1 MKIRR
6 PTKTGKSAGPLV
18 RIDDDALR
26 VESRP
31 TPMFPLVM
39 GGSLSLLILT
49 AAAAISLIH
58 VDQILMVSGELKTR
72 RSTQDLKSAEAS
84 EVTQVLV
91 REAQSVRAGD
101 PLVALN
107 PRVLQSRSQAQ
118 TTQTRS
124 LLEQGRSE
132 LTALQRSIES
142 MRANRE
148 GLVQQLAITEEQLLR
163 TSELVKQGAAPY
175 FDVLNYQKQ
184 ASQLRAQIDQS
195 KQDELRAVAES
206 QQKQADMAGQEAQL
220 KADQIETME
229 KLRQVTLRAPVNGTI
244 LDLQAKTGQVVG
256 PGETL
261 LKIVPQD
268 SLEAQVLVPNADLAF
283 VKTGQTGQMG
293 VQAYDHNKYGT
304 IDVTVKTISRDAIE
318 PKTSGETPQFP
329 VTLTL
334 ARQTISHE
342 GKTYE
347 LQPGMAVRADLKLD
361 RRSILEL
368 LFSRFTKGTDALRTL
383 R

>member
-220 KADQIETME
+220 KADRIETLE

-268 SLEAQVLVPNADLAF
+268 SLEAQVVVPNAELAF
-283 VKTGQTGQMG
+283 VKTGQTGQME
-293 VQAYDHNKYGT
+293 VLAYDRSKYGT

-347 LQPGMAVRADLKLD
+347 LQPGMAVQADLKLD

-368 LFSRFTKGTDALRTL
+368 LFSRFTKGTDALRTI

>member
-1 MKIRR
+1 MKRQSPFKR
-6 PTKTGKSAGPLV
+6 GKPAGALM
-18 RIDDDALR
+18 RTDEDALR

-31 TPMFPLVM
+31 TPLFSLVM

-49 AAAAISLIH
+49 ATAAISLIH

-84 EVTQVLV
+84 EVTRVLV
-91 REAQSVRAGD
+91 QEAASVKAGD
-101 PLVALN
+101 PLVVLN
-107 PRVLQSRSQAQ
+107 PRVLQSRNQAQ

-132 LTALQRSIES
+132 LIALQRSIES
-142 MRANRE
+142 LRANRA
-148 GLVQQLAITEEQLLR
+148 GLQQQLTITEEQLRR
-163 TSELVKQGAAPY
+163 TDELVKQGAAPY

-184 ASQLRAQIDQS
+184 ASQLKAQIDQS
-195 KQDELRAVAES
+195 RQDELRAVAES
-206 QQKQADMAGQEAQL
+206 QQKQADMSGQEAQL
-220 KADQIETME
+220 KADQFETME

-268 SLEAQVLVPNADLAF
+268 SLEAQVMVPNAELAF
-283 VKTGQTGQMG
+283 VKVGQTGQME
-293 VQAYDHNKYGT
+293 VLAYDRNKYGT
-304 IDVTVKTISRDAIE
+304 IDVTVTTISRDAIE
-318 PKTSGETPQFP
+318 AKTTGEMPQFP
-329 VTLTL
+329 VTLKM
-334 ARQTISHE
+334 ARQSISHE

-368 LFSRFTKGTDALRTL
+368 LLSHFTNGANALRTI

>member
-1 MKIRR
+1 MKKRP

-268 SLEAQVLVPNADLAF
+268 SLEAQVVVPNAELAF
-283 VKTGQTGQMG
+283 VKTGQTGQME
-293 VQAYDHNKYGT
+293 VLAYDRSKYGT